1 MKLKRLL
8 AGLTAAATAA
18 MVLTVLPVT
27 SAAAATPFG
36 SATGEWAQA
45 DFFSNSSPEMSGVDL
60 SSATS
65 VVFNANAIDLNWGW
79 NNGQFYADGSEWLKK
94 SFGGTESDKQNK
106 LDVVLENA
114 GEFSVELDFSIKSDN
129 TYALGWGTGCS
140 EGAFEL
146 NSIDIYAGSSKLGS
160 WVDSTWYAGE
170 EYVPPAP
177 EIVTEFGS
185 DDGNWAQEAFLSDT
199 SPEMSGVDLGSATS
213 AIFYAKA
220 SDLNYGWNNGQF
232 YADGSTWQSRSFGGT
247 ESDKQSKLDVVLES
261 AGEFSVTL
269 DFSVKSDKT
278 YALGWGTGTKKG
290 AFALRYIEISA
301 KDTLLGTWKNGTWT
315 SAVTEVAP
323 TGITLDKKELSL
335 TIIDNAE
342 AQLTASVAPEDA
354 AYEKDDITWKSSDE
368 KIAAVDKNGKVTA
381 VGAGTAEITVSL
393 GDFSDTCSVTVKKK
407 PLALILVSPENTD
420 FVVYKDTD
428 EARRDLIFE
437 KISVSAVDPDDHS
450 KTVDISKNDYTLD
463 IAVNGTKVT
472 VTPALTESG
481 KTKYELIDVSP
492 KTFDILYEEW
502 IPTTYIDYTVSPDTA
517 ELENGLSRSE
527 LETAL
532 QDSVINLISAD
543 EEHAPLPAV
552 PFSRAGVVKT
562 VDDSAV
568 KYDTAGTY
576 TVKVTLDLTKIM
588 NEGDTYIVPV
598 PGASGSGF
606 TELTVE
612 IKVTV
617 KEKAQEPT
625 PDEPA
630 NPDEPVPDEP
640 TDPDEPV
647 TPPASSGWK
656 EQNGVYTYTHGDTAS
671 NGENLTIPTNGQDL
685 SGIKSIS
692 VKVKTSGYAKVV
704 MGGALGDAWTTTG
717 EAEISGDTMT
727 VVFDVNGQL
736 TSDPEFQI
744 WWIES
749 NVTVEVSE
757 ITFTLMSSD
766 TPSQDPSSPSD
777 DDDTDS
783 YDYYVSPMGRIGEGT
798 APTIWNT
805 NTNGKAPSAAQA
817 AAAIRS
823 AKSGD
828 TVTVVMTG
836 RKDLPASVIN
846 ALSSKKNVTVD
857 IVYSG
862 YTISINSDDIDADKI
877 SALNFRNGGRFLTK
891 EDLEVLNKD
900 VVQIDLSDTSFDGIS
915 KITVKAVLRS
925 SAKGKTAQ
933 AYKYDAPLTYNI
945 IADDLTAGDDRTVTF
960 EVTEAGRYFVNI
972 GEPQFEYSEAEDISA
987 AAGVQTDTA
996 DSGNGY
1002 AAVILIA
1009 AAAVFAVRKAR
1020 A

>member
-36 SATGEWAQA
+36 SATGEWAQDA
-45 DFFSNSSPEMSGVDL
+45 FFSDTSPEMSGVDL

-79 NNGQFYADGSEWLKK
+79 NNGQFYADGSEWIQK
-94 SFGGTESDKQNK
+94 SFGGTESDKQSK
-106 LDVVLENA
+106 LDLVLENA
-114 GEFSVELDFSIKSDN
+114 GEFSIALDFSIKSDN
-129 TYALGWGTGCS
+129 TYAFGWGTGCS

-146 NSIDIYAGSSKLGS
+146 DSIDIYAGSNKLGS

-177 EIVTEFGS
+177 EVLTDFGS
-185 DDGNWAQEAFLSDT
+185 DDGSWAQAAFFSDT

-213 AIFYAKA
+213 AVFYAKA
-220 SDLNYGWNNGQF
+220 IDLNWGWNNGQF
-232 YADGSTWQSRSFGGT
+232 YADGSEWIQKSFGGT
-247 ESDKQSKLDVVLES
+247 ESDKQSKLDLVLEN
-261 AGEFSVTL
+261 AGEFSIAL
-269 DFSVKSDKT
+269 DFSIKSDKT
-278 YALGWGTGTKKG
+278 YALGWGTGTQKG
-290 AFALRYIEISA
+290 AFALRYIEVYA

-315 SAVTEVAP
+315 SAVTEVTP
-323 TGITLDKKELSL
+323 TGITLDKDALSL
-335 TIIDNAE
+335 TLIDNTE
-342 AQLTASVAPEDA
+342 AQLTAKVAPEDA

-368 KIAAVDKNGKVTA
+368 KVATVDKNGKVTA

-393 GDFSDTCSVTVKKK
+393 GDLSDTCSVTVNKK
-407 PLALILVSPENTD
+407 PVTLILVLPENTD

-428 EARRDLIFE
+428 EARRDLISE
-437 KISVSAVDPDDHS
+437 KVSASAVDPEDHS
-450 KTVDISKNDYTLD
+450 KTLDISKTDYTLD
-463 IAVNGTKVT
+463 ITVNGTKVT
-472 VTPALTESG
+472 VTPVLTESG
-481 KTKYELIDVSP
+481 KTKYELIAANIR
-492 KTFDILYEEW
+492 TFDIPYEEW

-543 EEHAPLPAV
+543 EEHVPLPAV

-576 TVKVTLDLTKIM
+576 TVKVTLDLTRIM
-588 NEGDTYIVPV
+588 NDGDTYIVPV
-598 PGASGSGF
+598 PGASGNGI

-617 KEKAQEPT
+617 KEKAEEPT
-625 PDEPA
+625 PDEPT
-630 NPDEPVPDEP
+630 NPDEPVPDKPTVPDEPVPDEP
-640 TDPDEPV
+640 V
-647 TPPASSGWK
+647 TPPSASGWK

-671 NGENLTIPTNGQDL
+671 NGENLKIPTTGYNL
-685 SGIKSIS
+685 SDIKSIS
-692 VKVKTSGYAKVV
+692 VKVKTDGYTKVV
-704 MGGALGDAWTTTG
+704 IGGSLGEAWTTTS
-717 EAEISGDTMT
+717 ETEVSGDTIT

-736 TSDPEFQI
+736 TSDPELQI

-749 NVTVEVSE
+749 NVTVEVSD
-757 ITFTLMSSD
+757 ITITLMSSD
-766 TPSQDPSSPSD
+766 TPSQDPSTPSE
-777 DDDTDS
+777 DDTDS
-783 YDYYVSPMGRIGEGT
+783 NVYDVPPVGRTGEGT
-798 APTIWNT
+798 VATIWNA
-805 NTNGKAPSAAQA
+805 NAGGKAPTAAQA
-817 AAAIRS
+817 TAAIRT

-828 TVTVVMTG
+828 TVTIVMAD
-836 RKDLPASVIN
+836 RKDLPASVLGV
-846 ALSSKKNVTVD
+846 LSSKTNVTVD

-862 YTISINSDDIDADKI
+862 YTVSINSDDINANSVKAI
-877 SALNFRNGGRFLTK
+877 NFRNGGRFLTK

-900 VVQIDLSDTSFDGIS
+900 VAQIDLSNASFDGIS
-915 KITVKAVLRS
+915 KITVKAVLRG

-933 AYKYDAPLTYNI
+933 AYKYDAPLTYSI
-945 IADDLTAGDDRTVTF
+945 VADDLTVGNDRTVTF

-972 GEPQFEYSEAEDISA
+972 GEPEF
-987 AAGVQTDTA
+987 
-996 DSGNGY
+996 
-1002 AAVILIA
+1002 
-1009 AAAVFAVRKAR
+1009 
-1020 A
+1020 